1 MQDDG
6 WVIDRVIKKRKTL
19 WRKREHEAIDS
30 DNSGGGDA
38 DRMF

>member
-1 MQDDG
+1 MRDDG

-19 WRKREHEAIDS
+19 WRKRENEAIDS
-30 DNSGGGDA
+30 DNGISDDA